1 MPKDHLRS
9 PAREPKKKHR
19 ALLKGVQLL
28 IFDFDGVWTSNQVL
42 VLEDGTE
49 GVLCNRTD
57 GLGLGMLRDS
67 GLAMLVLSA
76 EVNPV
81 VSKRCEK
88 LRIPC
93 VQGEKDKSAA
103 LTRVLAKRKVRP
115 EHAAYVGND
124 VNDLPC
130 MRMVGV
136 SIAVSDA
143 WEGVADEA
151 TFVTRRAGG
160 FGAVREVCEWFLAA
174 RNGPTGPKKR
184 T

>member
-1 MPKDHLRS
+1 MP
-9 PAREPKKKHR
+9 R
-19 ALLKGVQLL
+19 ALTARPRVPTRKHHASLRAVQLL
-28 IFDFDGVWTSNQVL
+28 VFDFDGVWTSNQVL

-57 GLGLGMLRDS
+57 GLGLGMLRDQ
-67 GLAMLVLSA
+67 GLPIMVLSA

-88 LRIPC
+88 LRVPC
-93 VQGEKDKSAA
+93 VQGHKDKAAA
-103 LTRVLAKRKVRP
+103 LSRLLEERRVRP

-130 MRMVGV
+130 MRAVGV

-143 WEGVADEA
+143 WEGVAGEA
-151 TFVTRRAGG
+151 TFVTRRPGG

-174 RNGPTGPKKR
+174 RAAGGR
-184 T
+184 

>member
-1 MPKDHLRS
+1 MPKEHRS
-9 PAREPKKKHR
+9 SARAPKKKHAR
-19 ALLKGVQLL
+19 LLNSVQLL
-28 IFDFDGVWTSNQVL
+28 VFDFDGVWTSNQVL
-42 VLEDGTE
+42 VLQDGTE

-57 GLGLGMLRDS
+57 GLGLGMLRES
-67 GLAMLVLSA
+67 GLAMMVLSA

-88 LRIPC
+88 VNIPC
-93 VQGEKDKSAA
+93 VQGHKDKAGA
-103 LTRVLAKRKVRP
+103 FARVLEERKILP
-115 EHAAYVGND
+115 KHTAYVGND

-130 MRMVGV
+130 MRIAGV

-151 TFVTRRAGG
+151 MFVTRRAGG

-174 RNGPTGPKKR
+174 RAPAKKR
-184 T
+184 S